1 MDDIIFDNFEESII
15 NELIHARKSVKI
27 AVAWLN
33 FENYYNR
40 FTNLISKGI
49 KIEIIVNKDFKND
62 RYLQLIDD
70 LISKGVFIKM
80 LKMSTKYQY
89 MHHKFCIIDKERAL
103 IGSYNWTTNAN
114 KNFENLIITD
124 GNLIVSKLLEE
135 FKYLK
140 EVTEKDIS
148 SLQRIIK
155 CPNCK
160 EYSPNIMVLQQEGDY
175 QTQVSVYSICQCNTK
190 NLYNDYY
197 DISLYYNLIAI
208 SNDYNEKY
216 YECERMQN
224 STSVYRLDKEY
235 DFKISCYLLRVARSF
250 LIPIHAIGVVA
261 YRTTSSDGNGEWY
274 TKIIWKNRFT
284 TNVIQDEYSVF

>member
-1 MDDIIFDNFEESII
+1 MEDIIFDNFEKVII
-15 NELIHARKSVKI
+15 NELINARKSVKI

-33 FENYYNR
+33 FENYYNI
-40 FTNLISKGI
+40 FTDLISKGI
-49 KIEIIVNKDFKND
+49 KIEIIVNKDFKNG
-62 RYLQLIDD
+62 RYPQLIDD

-124 GNLIVSKLLEE
+124 GNLIVRKLLEE

-148 SLQRIIK
+148 SLQRMSK

-160 EYSPNIMVLQQEGDY
+160 EYSPNIMVLQQEGEY
-175 QTQVSVYSICQCNTK
+175 QTQVNVYSICQCNTK

-197 DISLYYNLIAI
+197 DISLYNNLIAI
-208 SNDYNEKY
+208 SNDYDDNY
-216 YECERMQN
+216 YARIHN
-224 STSVYRLDKEY
+224 NKSVFGLDKEY
-235 DFKISCYLLRVARSF
+235 DFKISCYLLRVAKSF
-250 LIPIHAIGVVA
+250 LIPIHAIGVDA
-261 YRTTSSDGNGEWY
+261 YRMTSSDGDGERY